1 MNIHLYSII
10 IPFPLHQLN
19 NNIYSF
25 REICQGSK
33 QVPLLVPLEVSVFC
47 FEFMLRFQKNHK
59 RVGCRYQRK
68 GRDTGDTEDEEK
80 LWVGRCANT
89 QGLCV
94 LFGKPFRAAM
104 IIEEVY
110 SKAQEEKSS
119 NWRKLHSG
127 RFKFPN
133 HCSLWMV
140 TAAMKLKDAFPWKGS
155 YDKSR

>member
-10 IPFPLHQLN
+10 IPLPPHQLN

-33 QVPLLVPLEVSVFC
+33 QVPLLFPLEVSVFC

-133 HCSLWMV
+133 HCSLWMM
-140 TAAMKLKDAFPWKGS
+140 TAAMKLKDACSLEGKLWQI
-155 YDKSR
+155 